1 MAAMQEQSTKNA
13 VGRASAPPSAFCG
26 VIDAKALPC
35 RVGVPGRLF
44 FHSGRGAPQHR
55 HHGYRGWCGS
65 YLSKYLGKP
74 DRRLALAHSWASEG
88 MNAGGPGIGVVVVW
102 SHHVGII
109 TGQTPDGHGSF
120 IAATMAARFVREP
133 DRSPARLHSGACR
146 KWIALSLCSIPLL
159 ATASDVI
166 ERPRQRTCFEELG
179 DCTQGPILGCHG
191 GET

>member
-1 MAAMQEQSTKNA
+1 MLKSFL
-13 VGRASAPPSAFCG
+13 VASAFLIVFSSIQAE
-26 VIDAKALPC
+26 A
-35 RVGVPGRLF
+35 R
-44 FHSGRGAPQHR
+44 PQHR
-55 HHGYRGWCGS
+55 HHGYRGLCGS

-88 MNAGGPGIGVVVVW
+88 MNAGAPESAWW
-102 SHHVGII
+102 SGHI
-109 TGQTPDGHGSF
+109 TSGSSRDKHPTASGSF

-146 KWIALSLCSIPLL
+146 KWIALSLCSLPLL

-191 GET
+191 GETQRGGQPVISHCSWH

>member
-1 MAAMQEQSTKNA
+1 MLKPFL
-13 VGRASAPPSAFCG
+13 VASAFLIVFSSIQAE
-26 VIDAKALPC
+26 A
-35 RVGVPGRLF
+35 R
-44 FHSGRGAPQHR
+44 PQHR

-88 MNAGGPGIGVVVVW
+88 MNAGGPGIGVV
-102 SHHVGII
+102 I
-109 TGQTPDGHGSF
+109 TSGSSRDKHPTASGSF

-166 ERPRQRTCFEELG
+166 ERLRQRTCFEELG
-179 DCTQGPILGCHG
+179 DCTQGSILGCHG